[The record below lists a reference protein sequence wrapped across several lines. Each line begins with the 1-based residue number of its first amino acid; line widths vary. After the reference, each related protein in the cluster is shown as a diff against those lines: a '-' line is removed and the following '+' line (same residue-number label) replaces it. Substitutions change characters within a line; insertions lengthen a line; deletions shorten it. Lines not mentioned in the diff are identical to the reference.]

1 MNYIINGAKNE
12 KKIYLHSMQF
22 YLKPDV
28 FWWSFV
34 MWQIGRIQ
42 HHFLK
47 WDLKAPDINY
57 MLNINSCL
65 YSRYLGFIFILTHL
79 FIVSLSLPYKLNQWR
94 TLWPKPKEEIPT
106 NLFRFETR
114 GLPTV
119 VSYTE
124 HRCFWILVKLGNG
137 FNARTTPTQGVLNNF
152 HNRLR
157 LVFNFS

>member
-1 MNYIINGAKNE
+1 MSHINELYNKWCKKRE
-12 KKIYLHSMQF
+12 KIYLHFMQF
-22 YLKPDV
+22 HLKPDV

-94 TLWPKPKEEIPT
+94 TVVTKAQRRNTYQLIPIWNQRVT
-106 NLFRFETR
+106 YNCVIHWT
-114 GLPTV
+114 
-119 VSYTE
+119 
-124 HRCFWILVKLGNG
+124 
-137 FNARTTPTQGVLNNF
+137 
-152 HNRLR
+152 
-157 LVFNFS
+157 